1 MDCAALAS
9 FTHTRH
15 TRSAA
20 PPNQAIGGGTKKRGY
35 QGVSLRWDP
44 LRQLG
49 QLAGWVEFLEKYA
62 CFGHSLVPFG
72 GEGCVAGMA
81 PADRCGPR
89 CPHPTMRKGNRRLL
103 ASCRS
108 PWPGGSCGAGLC
120 QIWVTT
126 ISPASWPSGVGEGW
140 WPAGFCAVRKY
151 SVKTRFVPPR
161 AMVGR
166 IIFVTTHSYI
176 ESCGNSSHCA
186 RPTPPTS
193 HPVQWWDELSSSQ
206 LIQILGVAEIFPTAR
221 ASHPPALA

>member
-81 PADRCGPR
+81 PCGPVR
-89 CPHPTMRKGNRRLL
+89 PPLPRHDKKRQSAPTSQLPIPVAGRVVGVGLSQTMGYDDFSGLL
-103 ASCRS
+103 AIRGGRGVVAGRFLRCSKTFSKNEIRPT
-108 PWPGGSCGAGLC
+108 PWNGGTNYFRHNSLRY
-120 QIWVTT
+120 W
-126 ISPASWPSGVGEGW
+126 EL
-140 WPAGFCAVRKY
+140 R
-151 SVKTRFVPPR
+151 RFVPLR
-161 AMVGR
+161 AP
-166 IIFVTTHSYI
+166 H
-176 ESCGNSSHCA
+176 
-186 RPTPPTS
+186 TPS
-193 HPVQWWDELSSSQ
+193 
-206 LIQILGVAEIFPTAR
+206 
-221 ASHPPALA
+221 ALA